1 MAAWPTVK
9 SKEKGDTVAPACIPS
24 SSFVKNSQIST
35 HTMLVLEFTLV
46 SKQYA
51 YNVNLGVDY

>member
-9 SKEKGDTVAPACIPS
+9 RKEKGGTVALACIPS

-51 YNVNLGVDY
+51 YNVNLDVDY